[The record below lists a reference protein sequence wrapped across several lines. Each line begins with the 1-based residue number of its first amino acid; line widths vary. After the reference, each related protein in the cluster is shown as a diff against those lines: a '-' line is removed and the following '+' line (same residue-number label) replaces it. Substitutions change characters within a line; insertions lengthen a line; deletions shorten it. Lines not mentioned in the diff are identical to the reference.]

1 MCHPKLRSFWQKPM
15 SQFMYTCL
23 SICHE
28 TDLMSSSVGGHMS
41 SFCSCSCSGII
52 PESVLTMAW
61 LCSAGRSIEILSFES
76 PVLLGLAGC
85 CRVILGAC
93 RGLLRVPLF
102 AHIRPQALQRD
113 LGPAGPRRIAGVSL
127 ELMPQFWQLA
137 KQANIS
143 NYMEG
148 ATFCIWNWCNTI
160 CTYTSQTV
168 DSWQTWQPTHW
179 VSLKWSS
186 SPLAGEPQATEE
198 QAPSPKSD
206 LPANWP
212 LHRFILRVL
221 KSLCNVWKK

>member
-1 MCHPKLRSFWQKPM
+1 MLLLLWHEKKREGTKHDKRCYDWHRERS
-15 SQFMYTCL
+15 T
-23 SICHE
+23 
-28 TDLMSSSVGGHMS
+28 
-41 SFCSCSCSGII
+41 
-52 PESVLTMAW
+52 
-61 LCSAGRSIEILSFES
+61 
-76 PVLLGLAGC
+76 
-85 CRVILGAC
+85 
-93 RGLLRVPLF
+93 LF

-212 LHRFILRVL
+212 LRRFILKVL
-221 KSLCNVWKK
+221 KSLCNVWNKIIYNKNSAEIFWMQNMVIQCPWQINLGRVPSGEWWGAAIG